1 MPIKKTLESQY
12 REILSGYGKRLEDCK
27 VFAFRFED
35 PSGPERFH
43 FRLMGRVAYHLF
55 DCIGT
60 LAIIITEE
68 EQNMTEIAASLG
80 GIKQNSNVWK
90 TI

>member
-12 REILSGYGKRLEDCK
+12 REILSGCGKRLEDCK
-27 VFAFRFED
+27 VFAFRFDD

-55 DCIGT
+55 DCVGT
-60 LAIIITEE
+60 LAIVITED
-68 EQNMTEIAASLG
+68 EQNMTEIAASIG
-80 GIKQNSNVWK
+80 GIKQNANVWK
-90 TI
+90 KI

>member
-12 REILSGYGKRLEDCK
+12 REIFSGCGKRLEDCK
-27 VFAFRFED
+27 VFAFRFDD

-55 DCIGT
+55 DCVGT
-60 LAIIITEE
+60 LAIVITED
-68 EQNMTEIAASLG
+68 EQNMTEIAASIG
-80 GIKQNSNVWK
+80 GIKQNANVWK
-90 TI
+90 KI